1 MLALIRRW
9 LFGDQQSGQVRVEM
23 TPRRG
28 RRRRTEFILD
38 RLELPNN
45 IPWRTRRK
53 LRRALEEHVA
63 SMVVPTPEE
72 AEELARARR

>member
-1 MLALIRRW
+1 MLTLIRRW
-9 LFGDQQSGQVRVEM
+9 LFGDQPAEVRVEM

-38 RLELPNN
+38 RLELPKS

-53 LRRALEEHVA
+53 LRRALEEHTRT
-63 SMVVPTPEE
+63 MVVLTPEE
-72 AEELARARR
+72 AEEWARARR

>member
-9 LFGDQQSGQVRVEM
+9 LFGDQPAEVRVEM
-23 TPRRG
+23 TPQRG
-28 RRRRTEFILD
+28 RRRRTKVVLD
-38 RLELPNN
+38 HLELPKS

-72 AEELARARR
+72 AEELAHARR

>member
-9 LFGDQQSGQVRVEM
+9 LFGDQPAEVRVEM
-23 TPRRG
+23 TPQRG
-28 RRRRTEFILD
+28 RRRRTKVVLD
-38 RLELPNN
+38 HLELPKS